1 MCPALGYRLKGTV
14 KQTPTSFVL
23 DTGAAATL
31 LRLDQMET
39 TQLKPWDRANLI
51 SANGSQTTVHGT
63 VTVILNFTGVN
74 FPTQVVVDRLT
85 AEAMLGLDFLEAHE
99 CTYHSY
105 QEEAANAT
113 QA

>member
-1 MCPALGYRLKGTV
+1 MV
-14 KQTPTSFVL
+14 
-23 DTGAAATL
+23 
-31 LRLDQMET
+31 
-39 TQLKPWDRANLI
+39 
-51 SANGSQTTVHGT
+51 SQTTVHGT
-63 VTVILNFTGVN
+63 VTVVLNFTGVN